1 MSDICTG
8 HVEYGDF
15 ADMPQEYQD
24 LVIRLLT
31 LHAEGELTGSDM
43 YALQF
48 FPLAPNA
55 EERHVCCLRAAEE
68 VDHYLKTAA
77 LLDELGI
84 DTSDMVRQDIRER
97 QNFPLEAVRFHF
109 ETWEDRAAFSALA
122 EYVGHYQIQN
132 MADSSF
138 RPLARICPGILK
150 EEAVHVYHGW
160 RILKQLCQTEDT
172 HRRAQEAVTRWFP
185 IALDCF
191 GKSDSVR
198 SELYI
203 KWGIKK
209 HSNEALRQ
217 RYINDVVPRL
227 EKLTLEVPDPMHNRK
242 FS

>member
-1 MSDICTG
+1 MSDTFTNP
-8 HVEYGDF
+8 VEYGDF
-15 ADMPQEYQD
+15 PSMPQEYRD

-55 EERHVCCLRAAEE
+55 RERHVCCLRAAEE

-84 DTSDMVRQDIRER
+84 DTSHMIGQAIKERE
-97 QNFPLEAVRFHF
+97 NFPLEAVRFHF
-109 ETWEDRAAFSALA
+109 ETWEDRGAFSALA

-150 EEAVHVYHGW
+150 EEAVHAYHGW
-160 RILKQLCQTEDT
+160 RILKELCETEDGR
-172 HRRAQEAVTRWFP
+172 RRAQEAVIRWFP
-185 IALDCF
+185 IALDAF
-191 GKSDSVR
+191 GKSDSPR
-198 SELYI
+198 SALYI

-209 HSNEALRQ
+209 HSNEALRR
-217 RYINDVVPRL
+217 RYLDDVAPRL
-227 EKLTLEVPDPMHNRK
+227 QQLALEVPDPLNNRK
-242 FS
+242 FI